1 MNCINFNEIYRDF
14 LQPDEEQHVK
24 ACIACRLQWQQQLA
38 IINQPLDEI
47 LEEMRDGVEQ
57 KRSSID
63 WILSILSQTLPSSSP
78 LLEQLSGIAEK
89 AARLLPQANPEQIAA
104 AMAHF
109 DKKEIGGL
117 SEDAFL
123 EKLKREIDTD
133 NKEKR

>member
-14 LQPDEEQHVK
+14 LHAAEEEHIK
-24 ACIACRLQWQQQLA
+24 TCTACRLLWQQQLA

-47 LEEMRDGVEQ
+47 LDEMREGVEQ

-63 WILSILSQTLPSSSP
+63 RILSILSQTLPSSSP
-78 LLEQLSGIAEK
+78 LLKQLCRIAEE

-109 DKKEIGGL
+109 DKREISDL
-117 SEDAFL
+117 SGDAFL